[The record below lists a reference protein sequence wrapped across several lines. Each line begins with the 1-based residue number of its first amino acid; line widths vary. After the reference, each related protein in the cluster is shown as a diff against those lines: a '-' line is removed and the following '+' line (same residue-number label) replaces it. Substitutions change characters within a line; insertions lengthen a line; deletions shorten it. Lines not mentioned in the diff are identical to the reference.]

1 MRNRFR
7 SRRRQRIG
15 EKMFD
20 QETTLD
26 ADKALEY
33 RLPTSV
39 TPQRYELRLEPDLKD
54 FTFKG
59 DETVLVTVNQPI
71 SEVVLNALEL
81 EIDVATAEQKGRI
94 VEATRIEMEPERERA
109 HLHFREALAPGE
121 WKLKIAFRGILNDKL
136 HGFYRSQYTDAA
148 GKAHMA
154 ATTQF
159 EATDARR
166 AFPCWDEPALKA
178 VYKVTLVIDGNLTAV
193 SNAGIEQERGLG
205 NGKKEV
211 VFKDTIK
218 MSTYLLAFI
227 VGEFEAT
234 APVDAGTPLRVV
246 HVPGKRDL
254 TGWAQQIGAFSL
266 KFFADYYGI
275 PYPGDKLD
283 LIAIPDF
290 AAGAMEN
297 LGAIT
302 FRETALLADERTAS
316 RAELERVADV
326 VAHENAHM
334 WFGDLVTMKWWN
346 GIWLNEAFATFM
358 EMLAV
363 DAWKPNWQRWDSFGV
378 SRAAAM
384 AIDALKSTRSI
395 EYTVLSPED
404 CRSMFDV
411 LTYEKGASVLRML
424 EQYLGGEEFRRG
436 IALYLKKHQYANTET
451 GDLWDALQEAS
462 QEPVRRLMDSWIFQ
476 QGFPIISVAAL
487 NSGRTLKLSQQRFFY
502 LPPAQPEPQ
511 LWHVP
516 IRLLVKTDRGEQSYR
531 VLLTGAETTLD
542 LPGKVEWVLV
552 NQGGSGFF
560 RVRYSAELLE
570 ALTADLSRLKPI
582 ERFGLVNDMWAAT
595 VAGLNPLR
603 EFLAMA
609 RSFREE
615 RDLNVWRALAGSFH
629 YLDMVATEQ
638 QRPALARAVREVIGP
653 AAARLGWSAGPGE
666 DELTG
671 QLRALLIGTLG
682 TLGDDPAVQARAR
695 DLYAEWSRDV
705 ERADRDLMPQL
716 ITILAHTGDR
726 ARYEEFKQNFKAARK
741 PQDEQRY
748 LFSLASFRDP
758 QLLRQTMEMTLNG
771 EVRTQNAPFLMHSLL
786 ANPVCRY
793 ESWDFVRENWDSMVQ
808 KYPDS
813 ALPRMCEAVSGL
825 LDRQQQVNG
834 FFEQHKPRLGQKI
847 VDQHLE
853 RLAVAVAFRERE
865 GRSLTSAL
873 SS

>member
-1 MRNRFR
+1 
-7 SRRRQRIG
+7 
-15 EKMFD
+15 MFD

-33 RLPTSV
+33 RLPTTV
-39 TPQRYELRLEPDLKD
+39 TPERYDLRLEPDLKG
-54 FTFKG
+54 FTFSG
-59 DETVLVTVNQPI
+59 DETVTVMVSQPT

-81 EIDVATAEQKGRI
+81 ESDRAAAEQNDR
-94 VEATRIEMEPERERA
+94 VVQSARIEVEPARERA
-109 HLHFREALAPGE
+109 HIYFSNTLAPGE
-121 WKLKIAFRGILNDKL
+121 WKLRIKFRGILNDKL

-148 GKAHMA
+148 GKSHTV

-178 VYKVTLVIDGNLTAV
+178 VYKVTLAIDENLASV
-193 SNAGIEQERGLG
+193 SNAGIEQERRLG

-234 APVDAGTPLRVV
+234 DPIDAGTPLRVV
-246 HVPGKRDL
+246 HVPGKREL
-254 TGWAQQIGAFSL
+254 TGWAKQIGAFSL

-302 FRETALLADERTAS
+302 FRETALLIDDKTAS
-316 RAELERVADV
+316 RAELERVGDV
-326 VAHENAHM
+326 VAHDNAHI

-363 DAWKPNWQRWDSFGV
+363 DAWKPHWKRWDSFGV

-424 EQYLGGEEFRRG
+424 EQYLGGEEFRKG
-436 IALYLKKHQYANTET
+436 ISLYLKKHQYANTET
-451 GDLWDALQEAS
+451 GDLWDALQVAS
-462 QEPVRRLMDSWIFQ
+462 NEPVRGLMDSWIFQ
-476 QGFPIISVAAL
+476 QGFPVISVEAL
-487 NSGRTLKLSQQRFFY
+487 NDGRTLKLSQQRFFY
-502 LPPAQPEPQ
+502 LPPDQPEAQ

-516 IRLLVKTDRGEQSYR
+516 IQLRVKTARGEEAYRRLLTTV
-531 VLLTGAETTLD
+531 ETTLE
-542 LPGKVEWVLV
+542 LPGKLEWTLV
-552 NQGGSGFF
+552 NEGGSGFF
-560 RVRYSAELLE
+560 RVRYSTELLQ
-570 ALTADLSRLKPI
+570 ALIVNARQLKAI
-582 ERFGLVNDMWAAT
+582 ERFGLVSDTWAAT
-595 VAGLNPLR
+595 VAGLKPLS
-603 EFLAMA
+603 EFVAMA
-609 RSFREE
+609 RLFRDET
-615 RDLNVWRALAGSFH
+615 DLNVWRALVAGFH
-629 YLDMVATEQ
+629 YLDMIAGDA
-638 QRPALARAVREVIGP
+638 QRPALARAVRDVVGP
-653 AAARLGWSAGPGE
+653 AAARLGWQAAPGE
-666 DELTG
+666 DELTR
-671 QLRALLIGTLG
+671 QLRAMLLGILG
-682 TLGDDPAVQARAR
+682 TLGEDHEVQARAR
-695 DLYAEWSRDV
+695 ELYAEWNRDPA
-705 ERADRDLMPQL
+705 RADRDLMPQL
-716 ITILAHTGDR
+716 IGILAHTGDH
-726 ARYEEFKQNFKAARK
+726 ARYQEFKKNFKTART
-741 PQDEQRY
+741 PQEEQRY
-748 LFSLASFRDP
+748 LFSLANFRDP
-758 QLLRQTMEMTLNG
+758 ELLRQTMEMTLNN

-786 ANPVCRY
+786 ANPVSRY
-793 ESWDFVRENWDSMVQ
+793 EAWDFVRKNWEAMVQ

-825 LDRQQQVNG
+825 LDRQDDVNA

-847 VDQHLE
+847 IEQHLE
-853 RLAVAVAFRERE
+853 RLAVAVAFRDRE
-865 GRSLTSAL
+865 G
-873 SS
+873 